1 MTAIINHSNSTGAST
16 GFTGG
21 AVRSAAATAA
31 GATNSSGVYGIRRSF
46 ESTRRV
52 VRNPVGGSRPIAFG
66 DKVFAR
72 VMMGGK
78 TILEF
83 MADRVNDLSELY
95 GELRS
100 KCRGMRGLVKL
111 YIRNMS
117 RGWSI
122 ERPLMFYSD
131 PHAKRNPR
139 VEAYLGYDTPDYP
152 VYSSC
157 QPSPR
162 QTSAERVG
170 YAFRGQ
176 ARQLSFP
183 F

>member
-1 MTAIINHSNSTGAST
+1 MTAISSLSNTTVASA
-16 GFTGG
+16 GIAGG
-21 AVRSAAATAA
+21 TVRSSIATVNP
-31 GATNSSGVYGIRRSF
+31 TNSYGVSGIRRSF

-52 VRNPVGGSRPIAFG
+52 IKSPVGGSRPIAFG
-66 DKVFAR
+66 DKLFAR
-72 VMMGGK
+72 VMMRGK

-83 MADRVNDLSELY
+83 MADHVNDLSELY

-131 PHAKRNPR
+131 RHSVSGA
-139 VEAYLGYDTPDYP
+139 VSE
-152 VYSSC
+152 V
-157 QPSPR
+157 PR

-170 YAFRGQ
+170 YAFRGE
-176 ARQLSFP
+176 ARQLSFH